1 MISRVEFDGRPRMS
15 LKTSSN
21 GQLLYI
27 YNAGETIDIYDGSS
41 YKYLRTI
48 VLPGDVTTQFYVVP
62 KPTNGARTSDKRAGS
77 G

>member
-1 MISRVEFDGRPRMS
+1 MS

-27 YNAGETIDIYDGSS
+27 YNAGDTIDIYDGSS

-48 VLPGDVTTQFYVVP
+48 TLPGDVTTQFYVVP
-62 KPTNGARTSDKRAGS
+62 RTPSRK
-77 G
+77 